1 MASGSNA
8 DAERAFNRAQLKLNL
23 NLPSIDTPRSLTEL
37 QSIAHEIQ
45 RQKLVVDL
53 SKHLMDD
60 VTSLSIFISHS
71 LLFVS
76 FLIVSYI
83 Y

>member
-45 RQKLVVDL
+45 RQKSVVFL
-53 SKHLMDD
+53 SN
-60 VTSLSIFISHS
+60 FW
-71 LLFVS
+71 
-76 FLIVSYI
+76 
-83 Y
+83 